1 LKQNAIMV
9 DIRSFMNKNY
19 WELESTAKFFGDKGA
34 DILVEKGILE
44 IKSSGKNA
52 LDIGCGGGRNSLV
65 LAKHHFNVQILDH
78 YQIMLDTTINLLINH
93 NLNLQVSNSILQDIS
108 SLNIGDNNFD
118 IILCI
123 GVLHQNQSI
132 TSISES
138 IKKIYKSLK
147 SGGIFVYN
155 VFTSDYI
162 DDSLIA
168 LGDDRFQTKE
178 NAPMLLVLKDKY
190 IEFFEN
196 EGFIEVYKQYDV
208 KNVNT
213 GKRSVLRGIL
223 RK

>member
-1 LKQNAIMV
+1 
-9 DIRSFMNKNY
+9 MNKNY

>member
-1 LKQNAIMV
+1 MKQNAIMV

>member
-1 LKQNAIMV
+1 MV